1 MSLDILQTI
10 LAGDVQEEQRNSVV
24 APIIQERR
32 CIQHCGYLKGIKVL
46 SLTMKIWERVFYR
59 RGLEEEDKRRSSA
72 VWFHMPIRWIT
83 HAVFAGTQL
92 IENNCEMQKE
102 PCIHGEKLEVYERTG
117 CA

>member
-1 MSLDILQTI
+1 MGFETDRNSSVGLGEPERRVDNIIMSLDILQTI

-72 VWFHMPIRWIT
+72 VWFHYQVDSSCRICR
-83 HAVFAGTQL
+83 HAVDR
-92 IENNCEMQKE
+92 E
-102 PCIHGEKLEVYERTG
+102 
-117 CA
+117 